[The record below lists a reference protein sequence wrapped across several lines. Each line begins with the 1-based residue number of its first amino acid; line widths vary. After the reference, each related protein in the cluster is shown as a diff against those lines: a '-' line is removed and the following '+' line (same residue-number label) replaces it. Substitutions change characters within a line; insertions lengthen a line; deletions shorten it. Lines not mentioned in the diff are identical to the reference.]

1 MSVPDLET
9 IPYTVLRRED
19 NYEVRQIESYVV
31 AETVMPG
38 KSGFDFYGSSQGF
51 NTLAAYLFGK
61 NRKREEMEMTT
72 PVITSRSQAEG
83 EKMDMT
89 TPVISRQ
96 TENGGQW
103 QMAFVMPKKYG
114 DDLPVP
120 VDDSVKIRRVPPKM
134 VAVTAFSGYVTDEE
148 VKLRERKLRSDIE
161 KDNKFRVVE
170 SAQAEVSQYNPPFTP
185 PFSRRNEVALEVVQ
199 VDS

>member
-61 NRKREEMEMTT
+61 EAR
-72 PVITSRSQAEG
+72 G
-83 EKMDMT
+83 D
-89 TPVISRQ
+89 
-96 TENGGQW
+96 
-103 QMAFVMPKKYG
+103 G
-114 DDLPVP
+114 DD
-120 VDDSVKIRRVPPKM
+120 DSGNYIKKP
-134 VAVTAFSGYVTDEE
+134 S
-148 VKLRERKLRSDIE
+148 
-161 KDNKFRVVE
+161 
-170 SAQAEVSQYNPPFTP
+170 
-185 PFSRRNEVALEVVQ
+185 
-199 VDS
+199 

>member
-83 EKMDMT
+83 GKMDMT

-148 VKLRERKLRSDIE
+148 VKRRERKLRSDIE

>member
-1 MSVPDLET
+1 
-9 IPYTVLRRED
+9 
-19 NYEVRQIESYVV
+19 
-31 AETVMPG
+31 
-38 KSGFDFYGSSQGF
+38 
-51 NTLAAYLFGK
+51 
-61 NRKREEMEMTT
+61 MTT